1 MTHDVIVVGAGPAGS
16 TAAAFLAKAGV
27 KTLLLDRASF
37 PRPKTCG
44 DAIPIAAYEIFDEM
58 GIQTIY
64 EANYYRIKRVIH
76 RNMAETESIFELT
89 NSDFSHSEAFVA
101 PRYDFDHLLFQHAIA
116 CGAEFQQVQV
126 QAPLFENGQ
135 LVGVSGKSGDN
146 SICYYGKVVIVADGA
161 SSVIA
166 RALNPKHRGDK
177 HTAVA
182 IRAYVE
188 TNCELEPAIEI
199 DFMEETLPGYAWFF
213 PTAKH
218 RANIG
223 MGIRADFYKKQDFSL
238 DEIVDIYRRKS
249 YIFKRIGNNPL
260 EDLKSWQIPLFSF
273 DTQRVFDGAIL
284 VGDAGQFVNQIT
296 GDGIYEALFTGR
308 AAAKTVLQAIASD
321 NYSQAALASFDDL
334 WREKL
339 GKRFKEAEVLNN
351 LASLAPNIISRAI
364 FHTAT
369 PSQ

>member
-1 MTHDVIVVGAGPAGS
+1 MTYDVIVLGAGPAGS
-16 TAAAFLAKAGV
+16 TAAAFLAKAGL

-64 EANYYRIKRVIH
+64 DANYYRIKRVIH
-76 RNMAETESIFELT
+76 RNMSETESVFELT
-89 NSDFSHSEAFVA
+89 NSNFSHSEAFVA
-101 PRYDFDHLLFQHAIA
+101 PRYEFDYLLFQHAIV
-116 CGAEFQQVQV
+116 CGAEFQQVQIL
-126 QAPLFENGQ
+126 APLLENGRV
-135 LVGVSGKSGDN
+135 VGLRGKQGEAPMS
-146 SICYYGKVVIVADGA
+146 YHAKVVIVADGA

-166 RALNPKHRGDK
+166 RALNPQRRSDRY
-177 HTAVA
+177 TAVA

-188 TNCELEPAIEI
+188 TNVDLEAAIEI

-213 PTAKH
+213 PTAKR

-223 MGIRADFYKKQDFSL
+223 MGIRADFYKKQGFAL
-238 DEIVDIYRRKS
+238 NEIVEIYRQKS
-249 YIFKRIGNNPL
+249 YIFDRIGTNPL

-284 VGDAGQFVNQIT
+284 IGDAGQFVNQIT

-308 AAAKTVLQAIASD
+308 AAAKTVLQALQTSD
-321 NYSQAALASFDDL
+321 CSQAALAGFDDL

-339 GKRFKEAEVLNN
+339 GKRFKEAEILNN

-364 FHTAT
+364 FHSVT
-369 PSQ
+369 PS